1 MEASPWKHFFYLKT
15 FKRNVLLLLLLLLLF
30 SLVIIIIIIIIIKI
44 IPIIIIIIFTSF
56 RLYTMLVSDLGQKL
70 TVAED

>member
-1 MEASPWKHFFYLKT
+1 MEASPWKHLYYLKT

-44 IPIIIIIIFTSF
+44 IPIIIIIFTSF